1 MPTQTQKA
9 DQFLALHH
17 GDSPLLIPNP
27 WDAGSAKLLASIG
40 FVALATTSNG
50 FAATHGKLDGAMTR
64 DEALANAGAI
74 ASATDLPVSADLEN
88 LYADN
93 PAGCADTVRLAID
106 AGLVGCSIEDY
117 TGNQDAP
124 LYDLAEA
131 TERVAAAAEAAH
143 SGPVRLVLTA
153 RAEGYLRAKPDLA
166 DVIARLQSYSAAGA
180 DVLYAPKVTKLEEL
194 RELVTSVD
202 KPVNVLALPGVP
214 AVAEL
219 ADLGVKRI
227 SVGGAFAFV
236 SYNALVKAGHELLD
250 QGTYT
255 FWTEAA
261 QGTAA
266 SRKAFIP

>member
-74 ASATDLPVSADLEN
+74 ASATDLPASADLEN

-93 PAGCADTVRLAID
+93 PAGCAETVRLAID

-180 DVLYAPKVTKLEEL
+180 DVLYAPKVTKLDEL

-214 AVAEL
+214 TVAEL

-236 SYNALVKAGHELLD
+236 AYNALIKAGRELLD